1 MSDDDLTPAE
11 RAEIERVR
19 GVLAGPA
26 VWTEPPLDLQ
36 ERVVAAIAKEAGT
49 GRRLRRI
56 RYSVMAAAAAG
67 VLAAGVIV
75 GLQVTHDEPVQFA
88 ASLTGTRLAPDAA
101 GNVTLT
107 KTDSGWRIELHAT
120 GLPRRTDGEFYQA
133 WLKGDAGLL
142 VPIGTFN
149 EGTDVTLWSGVGPSA
164 FPTLTI
170 TKEVADGNQ
179 ASSSQ
184 VVLIGQANKS

>member
-11 RAEIERVR
+11 RAEIERLH

>member
-11 RAEIERVR
+11 RAEIERVH